1 MSQFQFRLMLTL
13 PTHSL
18 PYSHTIWLDDVEGLI
33 LGVVCVHAPQVGHQK
48 RNTIFFFSKLD
59 DVAEGVPARE
69 RVVVGADPNGHVGD
83 GEKAMW
89 IIWCERQEYIRTDD

>member
-1 MSQFQFRLMLTL
+1 M
-13 PTHSL
+13 H
-18 PYSHTIWLDDVEGLI
+18 HKLDIRREI
-33 LGVVCVHAPQVGHQK
+33 
-48 RNTIFFFSKLD
+48 RFFFFSKLD

>member
-1 MSQFQFRLMLTL
+1 M
-13 PTHSL
+13 
-18 PYSHTIWLDDVEGLI
+18 
-33 LGVVCVHAPQVGHQK
+33 
-48 RNTIFFFSKLD
+48 
-59 DVAEGVPARE
+59 AEGVPARE